1 LASALKNLYV
11 SLLIRVLPFAVVSD
25 MPLSGSFALSGT
37 TITLPNSLLDEL
49 MSTIEAKSKTE
60 AVIKAIKDEI
70 RLKKMEKIKSMAGKM
85 EFIKSADKLR
95 HEDERLG

>member
-1 LASALKNLYV
+1 MS
-11 SLLIRVLPFAVVSD
+11 R
-25 MPLSGSFALSGT
+25 T
-37 TITLPNSLLDEL
+37 TITLPNSLIDEL

-70 RLKKMEKIKSMAGKM
+70 RLKKMERIKSMAGKM

>member
-1 LASALKNLYV
+1 MS
-11 SLLIRVLPFAVVSD
+11 R
-25 MPLSGSFALSGT
+25 T

-49 MSTIEAKSKTE
+49 MSTVEAKSKTE

-70 RLKKMEKIKSMAGKM
+70 RMKKTEKIKSMAGKM

-95 HEDERLG
+95 HEDKRTG

>member
-1 LASALKNLYV
+1 MENIYVKNNHNIALTRL
-11 SLLIRVLPFAVVSD
+11 
-25 MPLSGSFALSGT
+25 
-37 TITLPNSLLDEL
+37 
-49 MSTIEAKSKTE
+49 TIEEKTQ

-70 RLKKMEKIKSMAGKM
+70 RIKKMERIKSMAGKM

>member
-1 LASALKNLYV
+1 MS
-11 SLLIRVLPFAVVSD
+11 R
-25 MPLSGSFALSGT
+25 T

-49 MSTIEAKSKTE
+49 MLTIEAKSKTE

-70 RLKKMEKIKSMAGKM
+70 RLKKTEKIKSMAGKM
-85 EFIKSADKLR
+85 EFTKSADKLR

>member
-1 LASALKNLYV
+1 MS
-11 SLLIRVLPFAVVSD
+11 S
-25 MPLSGSFALSGT
+25 T

-70 RLKKMEKIKSMAGKM
+70 RMKKTERIKSLAGKM
-85 EFIKSADKLR
+85 EFTKSADKLR

>member
-1 LASALKNLYV
+1 M
-11 SLLIRVLPFAVVSD
+11 LIISMPFRRID
-25 MPLSGSFALSGT
+25 MSRT
-37 TITLPNSLLDEL
+37 TITLPSALIDEL

-70 RLKKMEKIKSMAGKM
+70 RLKKTEKIKSMAGKM

>member
-1 LASALKNLYV
+1 MS
-11 SLLIRVLPFAVVSD
+11 R
-25 MPLSGSFALSGT
+25 T
-37 TITLPNSLLDEL
+37 TITLPSALIDEL

-70 RLKKMEKIKSMAGKM
+70 RLKKTEKIKSMAGKM